1 MPALPPGE
9 HAMSE
14 VVSRGPET
22 MLTAESPNTTLIKIA
37 VKSELPKRGR
47 VREFMASGRMLCV
60 ANVDDNIYATDNACL
75 HWGGPLGQGR
85 IEDGKI
91 VCPWHRWRFDPR
103 TGEGP
108 ARCSGRLA
116 LHRVRIEGEDVFV
129 ELQEQK
135 AAPCAAVSDH

>member
-1 MPALPPGE
+1 MN
-9 HAMSE
+9 E
-14 VVSRGPET
+14 VVSRSLEA
-22 MLTAESPNTTLIKIA
+22 MLIAEKPNITLVKIA
-37 VKSELPKRGR
+37 VRSELPARGR

-91 VCPWHRWRFDPR
+91 VCPWHRWRFDPT

-116 LHRVRIEGEDVFV
+116 LHKVRIEGEDVFV

-135 AAPCAAVSDH
+135 TASCAGPSDR

>member
-1 MPALPPGE
+1 
-9 HAMSE
+9 
-14 VVSRGPET
+14 
-22 MLTAESPNTTLIKIA
+22 MLTAESPNMTLIKIA
-37 VKSELPKRGR
+37 VRSELPERGR
-47 VREFMASGRMLCV
+47 VKEFMASGRMLCV
-60 ANVDDNIYATDNACL
+60 ANVEDNIYATDNACL

-108 ARCSGRLA
+108 ARCSSRLT
-116 LHRVRIEGEDVFV
+116 LYKVIMEGEDVCV

-135 AAPCAAVSDH
+135 TASCTAVSDR

>member
-1 MPALPPGE
+1 
-9 HAMSE
+9 MSE
-14 VVSRGPET
+14 VVSRSPEA
-22 MLTAESPNTTLIKIA
+22 MLTAESPSITLVKIA
-37 VKSELPKRGR
+37 VRSELPEPGR

-60 ANVDDNIYATDNACL
+60 ANIDDRIYATDNACL

-91 VCPWHRWRFDPR
+91 VCPWHRWRFDPK

-108 ARCSGRLA
+108 ARCSSRLT
-116 LHRVRIEGEDVFV
+116 LHKVIIEGEDVFV

-135 AAPCAAVSDH
+135 TALRAAVSDR